1 MWKSLS
7 EKYDIRY
14 TFLDIDDDL
23 LHKLEDDIRKRGD
36 EVYRTSN
43 VKADMTDW
51 KTELKS
57 FFKLESEIS
66 KKINKEIVY
75 DNHWGLIYRDGD
87 HAIPHSHGTET
98 QKILDGESPPDM
110 SFIFYIKTP
119 EGSGILHF
127 IEEDI
132 YVEPEKNM
140 LIVFDSRVMHQV
152 FPNTV
157 SGIERVATAV
167 NIFFLV
173 DNVQEIR

>member
-51 KTELKS
+51 KTQLQS

-87 HAIPHSHGTET
+87 HAVPHNHGAET
-98 QKILDGESPPDM
+98 QIDL

-119 EGSGILHF
+119 EGSGVLHF
-127 IEEDI
+127 LEEDI

-140 LIVFDSRVMHQV
+140 LIVFDPRVMHEV

-157 SGIERVATAV
+157 SGIERVVTAGNV
-167 NIFFLV
+167 YFSV

>member
-75 DNHWGLIYRDGD
+75 DNH
-87 HAIPHSHGTET
+87 
-98 QKILDGESPPDM
+98 
-110 SFIFYIKTP
+110 
-119 EGSGILHF
+119 
-127 IEEDI
+127 
-132 YVEPEKNM
+132 
-140 LIVFDSRVMHQV
+140 
-152 FPNTV
+152 
-157 SGIERVATAV
+157 
-167 NIFFLV
+167 
-173 DNVQEIR
+173 